1 MTLTI
6 PVLSLPLA
14 YDADGV
20 IRVGETRITLDA
32 VVNAFRNGSTAE
44 EIVHQYPSL
53 DLADVYQV
61 ISYYLQK
68 TDEINAYLNDRHQK
82 SKEIRLQNE
91 SCFDPNGIRDRL
103 LSRKS

>member
-6 PVLSLPLA
+6 PALPVPLT

-20 IRVGETRITLDA
+20 LRVGQTRVTLDT
-32 VVNAFRNGSTAE
+32 VIEAFKRGSTAE

-53 DLADVYQV
+53 QLADVYQV

-68 TDEINAYLNDRHQK
+68 TDEIDAYLRDRRQRAI
-82 SKEIRLQNE
+82 EVRRQNE
-91 SCFDPNGIRDRL
+91 SRFDPHGIRERL

>member
-6 PVLSLPLA
+6 PVLPVPLN

-20 IRVGETRITLDA
+20 LRVGETRVTLDT
-32 VVNAFRNGSTAE
+32 VVIAFNKGSTAE

-53 DLADVYQV
+53 HLADVYQV

-68 TDEINAYLNDRHQK
+68 TDEINAYLNDRHK
-82 SKEIRLQNE
+82 IAKEIRQENE
-91 SCFDPNGIRDRL
+91 SRFDPHGIRERL

>member
-6 PVLSLPLA
+6 PVLPVPLA

-20 IRVGETRITLDA
+20 LRVGETRVTLDT
-32 VVNAFRNGSTAE
+32 VIDTFRNGSTAE
-44 EIVHQYPSL
+44 EIVQQYPSL
-53 DLADVYQV
+53 NLADVYHV

-68 TDEINAYLNDRHQK
+68 TDEINAYLNDRRQK
-82 SKEIRLQNE
+82 SKEIRRQNE
-91 SCFDPNGIRDRL
+91 SRFDPHGIRDRL